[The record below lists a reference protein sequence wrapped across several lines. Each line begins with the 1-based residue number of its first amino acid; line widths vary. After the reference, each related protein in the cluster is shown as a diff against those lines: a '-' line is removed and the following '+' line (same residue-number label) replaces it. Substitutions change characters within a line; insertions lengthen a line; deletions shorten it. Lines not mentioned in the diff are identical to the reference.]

1 MNDIYKQVIDKLQGW
16 GEAFILMLPTLAAA
30 IVILVIFIFVS
41 RGISKLFLKI
51 VSKFSKND
59 AINKLLAKV
68 ITVLIMIA
76 GLFIA
81 LGILDL
87 DKTVTSLL
95 AGAGVVGLAIGLAF
109 QDPILNV
116 ISGIIMSMR
125 EPFNIGDQVESNGY
139 HGTITKISLRSTK
152 LKRFTGED
160 VVIPNKMVIQNP
172 LVNYTLTNY
181 RRVDIACGVGYEDDL
196 ENAQKIAIDAIEKSI
211 DHDSTR
217 PVELYYDE
225 FGDSSINFNLRFWL
239 NMSEQK
245 NYLEYKSK
253 AIIALK
259 KAFDKEGVNIPFP
272 IRTLTIDEG
281 SPLDN
286 RLSKRYS
293 DGKPS

>member
-1 MNDIYKQVIDKLQGW
+1 MKDAYNKILTKIEGW
-16 GEAFILMLPTLAAA
+16 WESLILMLPNLVAA
-30 IVILVIFIFVS
+30 IIILVGFIFIS

-51 VSKFSKND
+51 VQKFSKNV
-59 AINKLLAKV
+59 AINKLMARVLTV
-68 ITVLIMIA
+68 IVMIA

-81 LGILDL
+81 LGVLDL

-125 EPFNIGDQVESNGY
+125 EPFNIGDQIQSNGY
-139 HGTITKISLRSTK
+139 HGTITKISLRSTR
-152 LKRFTGED
+152 LKKFTGED
-160 VVIPNKMVIQNP
+160 VIIPNKMVIQNP
-172 LVNYTLTNY
+172 LENYTLTNF

-196 ENAQKIAIDAIEKSI
+196 EHAKKIAIEAIENNI

-217 PVELYYDE
+217 EIELYYNE

-245 NYLEYKSK
+245 NYLAYKSD

-259 KAFDKEGVNIPFP
+259 KAFDKEGINIPFP

-281 SPLDN
+281 SPLE
-286 RLSKRYS
+286 KVM
-293 DGKPS
+293 K